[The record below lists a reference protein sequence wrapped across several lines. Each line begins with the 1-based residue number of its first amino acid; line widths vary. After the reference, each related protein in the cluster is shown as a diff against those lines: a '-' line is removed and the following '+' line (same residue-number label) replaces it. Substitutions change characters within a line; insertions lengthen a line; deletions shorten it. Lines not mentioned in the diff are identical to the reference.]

1 MREKI
6 KNLLT
11 VGMCL
16 CMFVLSVNASPVL
29 IEEQGIKEITKKV
42 FPSVVK
48 VEAINGMRKVAT
60 GVVIDKKGHIV
71 TTALISPRD
80 EDIFVIN
87 VDGEKIKAEF
97 LGMDPVTNLAVIKA
111 EGKKWTAIDWGD
123 IKDISPG
130 SWIGVV
136 SISPEATAAVT
147 QGIVSSVRPESL
159 RLNVWVVP
167 GSSGS
172 PVIDKKGR
180 LVGLVRGTYNDEVAI
195 TIAGRVIASKSY
207 SFSREES
214 PSSALAMAIP
224 VDLVRKVSEEIKEK
238 GKVERGWLGVYIGE
252 NKDGEVEVVEIEE
265 NSPADDAGLEKA
277 DIILKFEDTEIT
289 NSKMLRDKIR
299 MHKPGDKVTI
309 FVDRNGKEKKIKV
322 KLGEY
327 TEANIIHEFE
337 SSFPRLFPSPSFK
350 EIPKDFKF
358 EVVPKV
364 IPKVQKPFLQFWG
377 QRKYIGVSLQE
388 LNPELAEYFG
398 ADEGTGLLVTKVTKD
413 SPAAKAGLKVGDVIV
428 TAEGKK
434 VNQATELSN
443 IIQEKE
449 KGEVVKFQIIR
460 DKKKRT
466 IEVKVAEDE
475 AEGVKFS
482 WESNRQHF
490 DGARELYE
498 EYDKQAEA
506 KYKNLEKVYK
516 EYDKQAEAKYR
527 SAEKMYQKLITRYRC
542 IKV

>member
-1 MREKI
+1 MSK
-6 KNLLT
+6 KMKSTLT
-11 VGMCL
+11 LGLCL
-16 CMFVLSVNASPVL
+16 GIFMLSLNASPVL
-29 IEEQGIKEITKKV
+29 VDDQGIEEITKKV

-48 VEAINGMRKVAT
+48 VEAVNGMRKVAT

-80 EDIFVIN
+80 EEIFVID
-87 VDGEKIKAEF
+87 VDGEKVKAEF
-97 LGMDPVTNLAVIKA
+97 LGMDPVTHIAVVKA
-111 EGKKWTAIDWGD
+111 EGKKWDPIDWGD
-123 IKDISPG
+123 SRDVVPG
-130 SWIGVV
+130 SWVGVV
-136 SISPEATAAVT
+136 SISPEENAAVT
-147 QGIVSSVRPESL
+147 QGIVSSVSPESL

-252 NKDGEVEVVEIEE
+252 NEDGEVEIAEVEKD
-265 NSPADDAGLEKA
+265 SPADTAGLEKD
-277 DIILKFEDTEIT
+277 DIILKFENQEVTG
-289 NSKMLRDKIR
+289 SKMLRDEIR
-299 MHKPGDKVTI
+299 KQKPGDKVTVV
-309 FVDRNGKEKKIKV
+309 VDRNDKEKKITV

-327 TEANIIHEFE
+327 SDDNIIHEFE
-337 SSFPRLFPSPSFK
+337 SSFPRLFPSKPFK
-350 EIPKDFKF
+350 ALPKDFRF

-398 ADEGTGLLVTKVTKD
+398 ADKGTGLLVTKVTKE
-413 SPAAKAGLKVGDVIV
+413 SPAAEAGLKVGDVIL

-434 VNQATELSN
+434 VNEATELSN

-449 KGEVVKFQIIR
+449 KGEVLKLQIIR

-466 IEVKVAEDE
+466 IEVKVEE
-475 AEGVKFS
+475 NEGEGVKFS
-482 WESNRQHF
+482 WKINGPYFENV
-490 DGARELYE
+490 EKVYK
-498 EYDKQAEA
+498 EYNKQAEA
-506 KYKNLEKVYK
+506 KYKNAEKMLK
-516 EYDKQAEAKYR
+516 EYQKKSEANYK